1 MVLAARTSRT
11 KRGTPAMAESNI
23 TREALRAALPDLTR
37 DIAVAGLDGAVSLYR
52 DALGIPHVEAVSAS
66 DAFFGQGFA
75 AAQDRLWQMDLD
87 RHKAHGRSAEVL
99 GPAALDADVL
109 VRRLGLAA
117 SAQADYA
124 SVSPGARAML
134 DAYAAGVNAFLATT
148 RSLPIEHR
156 LLDLSPEPWLPWHCL
171 SVFKIRHVFMG
182 TFDDQAMAGARARQ
196 GRTRSDGA
204 ALPLIEAGRPRDHPA
219 GRRVRGRGRG
229 HRRAA
234 HQRERRRTAGRGG
247 LRRKR
252 RRQQL
257 VGAGRVPHR
266 VGQAV
271 ARRRSAP
278 RSRHPQRLLPEPH
291 LMPRVRRD
299 RPLLRRTARL
309 PSLRPQPF
317 RGLVRHPHRRRLSG
331 PLRRAL
337 R

>member
-1 MVLAARTSRT
+1 
-11 KRGTPAMAESNI
+11 
-23 TREALRAALPDLTR
+23 
-37 DIAVAGLDGAVSLYR
+37 
-52 DALGIPHVEAVSAS
+52 
-66 DAFFGQGFA
+66 
-75 AAQDRLWQMDLD
+75 
-87 RHKAHGRSAEVL
+87 
-99 GPAALDADVL
+99 
-109 VRRLGLAA
+109 
-117 SAQADYA
+117 
-124 SVSPGARAML
+124 ML

-182 TFDDQAMAGARARQ
+182 TFEAKLWRARVLAKA
-196 GRTRSDGA
+196 GPEGDGA
-204 ALPLIEAGRPRDHPA
+204 ALPLLEARRPRDHPS

-234 HQRERRRTAGRGG
+234 YERERRRTAGRGG

-257 VGAGRVPHR
+257 VGGGRFPHR

-337 R
+337 RRTLGRQPSPVRVPRRVARRDDVARDDPRPGRPRRRHRRRIDAPRAHRRRRSRTPATPSRSAIRQRRLGGRGRTPSST